1 MKTLEEVQQH
11 LANNGYTREAISR
24 ILGFLIGSGVKRYD
38 EEILVKYGAKT
49 FDDFFEWWNEE
60 DSEEDKVLCDLME
73 YLSDKYDNAKC
84 EGDKERFGKFID
96 FLIEQ
101 FYK

>member
-11 LANNGYTREAISR
+11 LANNGYTRNAISK
-24 ILGFLIGSGVKRYD
+24 ILGLLIGSGVKQYN
-38 EEILVKYGAKT
+38 EEILVRYGAKS
-49 FDDFFEWWNEE
+49 FDDFFAWWEE
-60 DSEEDKVLCDLME
+60 EESEEDKVLSDLME
-73 YLSDKYDNAKC
+73 YLAGKYDNAKC

-96 FLIEQ
+96 FLVEN